1 MLYYTCLGK
10 CVFTLPVLSPLQ
22 VFAFDHC
29 FWSMDESNVPK
40 YAGES
45 QMWRLEKKTEKQ
57 SFTQPES
64 SNYVPCKD
72 LLQSFALPLQG
83 QRSSLHDG
91 RLFLH
96 HANQS
101 IVQVYMKFAFW
112 VNELKSTR
120 QLCLYC
126 LDSYVCYSGI
136 TVVHTHLS
144 LCLCIYPPLLHCRAP
159 PNPVKSLS
167 SFSSAAV
174 SVTSS

>member
-45 QMWRLEKKTEKQ
+45 QMWRLGKKTEKQ

-64 SNYVPCKD
+64 SNYVPRKD
-72 LLQSFALPLQG
+72 LLQSFMLPLQG

-101 IVQVYMKFAFW
+101 IVQVYMKISILSEWIKINKAVVCIVW
-112 VNELKSTR
+112 TR
-120 QLCLYC
+120 MSAIVASQLFTHIYHCV
-126 LDSYVCYSGI
+126 YVFIHHCY
-136 TVVHTHLS
+136 TAVHRLT
-144 LCLCIYPPLLHCRAP
+144 R
-159 PNPVKSLS
+159 
-167 SFSSAAV
+167 
-174 SVTSS
+174 